1 MSELDKP
8 LLEVG
13 RARLAEREAE
23 KKQVSFGEE
32 EKRDSDS
39 VRSDSSHWVKVREYL
54 DVQRLMDGMG
64 RAQLHVVTVDELK
77 FRFFSLGLQVGLCS
91 SQRLFNE
98 KQQRP
103 GQGAWLAPSSGFAS
117 PDQNP
122 LRQVGGG
129 ICMFFMSII
138 IMLSAYDGSTLPILE
153 LSAVYYCLFRA
164 LFLLC
169 FFFSCHGAL
178 IAFSTILQT
187 SSGTTLAPCTHIFP
201 DVIVTQG
208 SICFCGS
215 GTTLTTGSSSVRST
229 ASVDPA

>member
-1 MSELDKP
+1 
-8 LLEVG
+8 
-13 RARLAEREAE
+13 
-23 KKQVSFGEE
+23 
-32 EKRDSDS
+32 
-39 VRSDSSHWVKVREYL
+39 
-54 DVQRLMDGMG
+54 
-64 RAQLHVVTVDELK
+64 
-77 FRFFSLGLQVGLCS
+77 
-91 SQRLFNE
+91 
-98 KQQRP
+98 
-103 GQGAWLAPSSGFAS
+103 
-117 PDQNP
+117 
-122 LRQVGGG
+122 
-129 ICMFFMSII
+129 MFFMSSI

-215 GTTLTTGSSSVRST
+215 GTTMHTGSYSVRRTS
-229 ASVDPA
+229 SVDPA